1 MHTYKKILFPLIIAC
16 LFPLAALAQPPTAP
30 ENEHPS
36 TIGTMPTRGMTMEQV
51 KKHFGEP
58 DKVVKPVGEPPITRW
73 IYDGFIVYFERKYVL
88 HALMPSNGN

>member
-1 MHTYKKILFPLIIAC
+1 MRIFKRFLITVIIAC
-16 LFPLAALAQPPTAP
+16 FFPLAASAQDPASP
-30 ENEHPS
+30 EEERPS

-51 KKHFGEP
+51 KKYFGEP

-73 IYDGFIVYFERKYVL
+73 IYDGFIVYFEHNYVL